1 MADNEKY
8 ACGYKNSQTGEIVY
22 YKDKDARSQLKDIQT
37 LKDNE
42 INLVEDDTSME
53 GISDSVHDNLNTTN
67 KTIIGG
73 INEVNDKYKDIAN
86 ELGRDSEGNLVDMGT
101 TATTIRGAIKE
112 IKDNAGGNIT
122 DEQIE
127 NAITTYLTKHP
138 ITGLTNAQLTA
149 LDNMFKVCAYIKE
162 DISSEY
168 NAFKNAFTSG
178 GDTPVTKQYTITNNL
193 TNCSNSNSATT
204 ITENSSYS
212 ATITANNDYTLEN
225 ITITMGGNDI
235 TSTAYSNGNIN
246 ITSVTGNV
254 VITGTATQSTTP
266 TETLTSIS
274 ATYSGGTVVVG
285 TSLDDLKA
293 NLVVTANYSDS
304 TNVTVTGYTLSGSIA
319 EGSNTITVTYQGK
332 TTTFIVTGVAESS
345 GDNILGELH
354 SYKLNNAVPIA
365 MYNVE
370 RVGNDYTITQ
380 NPNFT
385 ATVMFQSGRLIGSA
399 NIESGKIY
407 KLSFTEAITKKIY
420 IYGCPLPATLESY
433 GDVGSL
439 ITTIDAGAT
448 KITFTAE
455 NNFTGLRLALSGI
468 PMELKGVKL
477 EEVV

>member
-1 MADNEKY
+1 MA
-8 ACGYKNSQTGEIVY
+8 EIDILSINNKKIQDVE
-22 YKDKDARSQLKDIQT
+22 ARKDIQVI
-37 LKDNE
+37 KENQ

-53 GISDSVHDNLNTTN
+53 GISDSVHDTLETDN
-67 KTIIGG
+67 KTIIGA
-73 INEVNDKYKDIAN
+73 INEINDKSKDIAN
-86 ELGRDSEGNLVDMGT
+86 ELGRDINSNPIDMGT

-138 ITGLTNAQLTA
+138 ITGLTSTQLTA
-149 LDNMFKVCAYIKE
+149 LDNMFKVCAYTKE

-178 GDTPVTKQYTITNNL
+178 GDTPVTKQYTVTNNL
-193 TNCSNSNSATT
+193 TNCTNSNSATT

-212 ATITANNDYTLEN
+212 AIITANNGYTLEN

-254 VITGTATQSTTP
+254 IITGTATQNTTP
-266 TETLTSIS
+266 TKTLTSIS
-274 ATYSGGTVVVG
+274 ATYSGGTVAVG
-285 TSLDDLKA
+285 TLLDDLKA

-304 TNVTVTGYTLSGSIA
+304 TNSSVSGYTLSGSIA

-345 GDNILGELH
+345 GNNILGELH
-354 SYKLNNAVPIA
+354 SYRLNDAVTAP
-365 MYNVE
+365 MYNVD
-370 RVGNDYTITQ
+370 RVGNDYTITK
-380 NPNFT
+380 NPDYT
-385 ATVMFQSGRLIGSA
+385 ASTGFQSGRLIGEA
-399 NIESGKIY
+399 NIESGKTY
-407 KLSFTEAITKKIY
+407 KLSFTEKIANG
-420 IYGCPLPATLESY
+420 IYLYGIDTLPASLNSKAQVGTLICKMNKEE
-433 GDVGSL
+433 
-439 ITTIDAGAT
+439 T
-448 KITFTAE
+448 KITFVAE
-455 NNFTGLRLALSGI
+455 KSFVGLRLALTSM